1 MRRLKL
7 PSFLLGGLCA
17 GIITLGLPLGAEQ
30 FTQVEVC
37 TAAEQ
42 VVEPSAERWNL
53 TAVDQSVEPAGVSHT
68 EIVQTCQNTL
78 VKALSSFGKMGIGIN
93 MIAIAIALAGV
104 VWITQM
110 LIEFRRRA

>member
-30 FTQVEVC
+30 FTQVQVC
-37 TAAEQ
+37 TTAEQ
-42 VVEPSAERWNL
+42 VVEQGNSTVVE
-53 TAVDQSVEPAGVSHT
+53 QSAGVSHT

-93 MIAIAIALAGV
+93 MVAIVIALAGV
-104 VWITQM
+104 VWIAQM

>member
-17 GIITLGLPLGAEQ
+17 GIITLGLPLGSEQ
-30 FTQVEVC
+30 FTQVQVC
-37 TAAEQ
+37 TTAEQ
-42 VVEPSAERWNL
+42 VVEQGNSTVVE
-53 TAVDQSVEPAGVSHT
+53 QSVESAGVPHT

-93 MIAIAIALAGV
+93 MVAIVIALAGV
-104 VWITQM
+104 VWIAQM
-110 LIEFRRRA
+110 LLEFRRRA

>member
-7 PSFLLGGLCA
+7 PGFLLGGLFA
-17 GIITLGLPLGAEQ
+17 GIITLGLPLGSEQ
-30 FTQVEVC
+30 FAEVQVC

-42 VVEPSAERWNL
+42 VVDPSAEQRNL
-53 TAVDQSVEPAGVSHT
+53 TTVDQPVEPAGISHT

-104 VWITQM
+104 VWIAQM